1 MYNSGVH
8 IRKTVCSYGHR
19 KHMTLGC
26 IFKEFTNLRRNSR
39 VDRLACNIGNFSPT
53 SFLSWCWLTR
63 HNLRLILRQEIKSE
77 RRRLL
82 PRILIILLIHLT
94 DKEHRNPSIRFG
106 FFDSA
111 PPLSNRKVIDVN
123 FREAKRIGVQVDHKL
138 VGPVI
143 LTPWNSPNSLP
154 SIYRHRRQLLMN
166 VFSLLVSL
174 ATTNLLHSIKENVGH
189 WPLYNY
195 LFEY

>member
-1 MYNSGVH
+1 MIIPLNPISLHHHQMFCFPLDILFMTGLQPYFTRCNWCYSGVH

-111 PPLSNRKVIDVN
+111 FAV
-123 FREAKRIGVQVDHKL
+123 
-138 VGPVI
+138 
-143 LTPWNSPNSLP
+143 
-154 SIYRHRRQLLMN
+154 
-166 VFSLLVSL
+166 
-174 ATTNLLHSIKENVGH
+174 
-189 WPLYNY
+189 
-195 LFEY
+195 